1 MSLNRSTFT
10 NVHPVHRVART
21 DVKVTSKYVSPA
33 TSMADQQSEFFTP
46 FRWYRHAFFMPPVL
60 LGNGKNRRFFMKLHK
75 TRRDQR
81 ETYKYYDANGKL
93 VIELK
98 PGENDVTEAD
108 IRTLHLLDDK
118 EVRSNLKY
126 RHGDLKEQ
134 KALAEKWKQDYIE
147 WFEKRYH
154 RMPEDYEIEL
164 AMKDAVPDNWIAS
177 IEELTG
183 DGSED
188 GLGDKARFLY
198 TIDEHDKK
206 LPADVERLN
215 EVIAAMPESW
225 QKIYQLKYIEKYSNC
240 DIAKM
245 RGVTESAIRKT
256 LGKITDAIGKDPV
269 LRKMHHKGA
278 KSV

>member
-1 MSLNRSTFT
+1 
-10 NVHPVHRVART
+10 
-21 DVKVTSKYVSPA
+21 
-33 TSMADQQSEFFTP
+33 
-46 FRWYRHAFFMPPVL
+46 
-60 LGNGKNRRFFMKLHK
+60 MKLHK
-75 TRRDQR
+75 TRRNQR

-108 IRTLHLLDDK
+108 IRTLHLLDDS

-126 RHGDLKEQ
+126 LHGNQKEQ
-134 KALAEKWKQDYIE
+134 KAMGETWKKDYVT
-147 WFEKRYH
+147 WFESAYH
-154 RMPEDYEIEL
+154 GMPTEDEL
-164 AMKDAVPDNWIAS
+164 AVAMEEAVPKNWLGS
-177 IEELTG
+177 IEEMMG
-183 DGSED
+183 DGDED
-188 GLGDKARFLY
+188 GVGDKARFLY

-256 LGKITDAIGKDPV
+256 LGKITYAIGKDPV

-278 KSV
+278 KTV